1 MPGTLYISSVLLY
14 VYRLRSMGRRIHGN
28 DSRLREPVRGQ
39 LYFGPTPLDDFG
51 PRMQAR
57 LIRPDGDDL
66 ILPLQFAKIARVE
79 GVMHITGIEY
89 YLRGRKGSPERWKQS
104 WLCASQAE
112 DATPFLDRIHT
123 PIVTGFEYDPED

>member
-1 MPGTLYISSVLLY
+1 
-14 VYRLRSMGRRIHGN
+14 MGRRVPSN
-28 DSRLREPVRGQ
+28 DASLREPVRGQ

-66 ILPLQFAKIARVE
+66 VLPLQFAKIARVQD

-89 YLRGRKGSPERWKQS
+89 YLRGRKGSPSRLKQS
-104 WLCASQAE
+104 WLCVSRAE
-112 DATPFLDRIHT
+112 DALPLLHRIRTPL
-123 PIVTGFEYDPED
+123 VTGFEYDPED